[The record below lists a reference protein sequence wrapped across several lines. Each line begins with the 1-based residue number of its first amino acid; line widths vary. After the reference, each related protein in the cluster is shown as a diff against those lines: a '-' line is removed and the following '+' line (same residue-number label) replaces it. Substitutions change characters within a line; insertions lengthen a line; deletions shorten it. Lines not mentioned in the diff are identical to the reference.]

1 MKWWTYWA
9 LRKVSR
15 APLPR
20 WVSWV
25 LEHLVLTLLVLLAL
39 AVAVAVAL
47 ALAVAVPWV
56 LERLGSGYVEAA
68 GLAAIATAFA
78 MLLVV
83 LCEQGRNLLIAWA
96 VLLLLLLLAAIL

>member
-1 MKWWTYWA
+1 MKWWAYWA
-9 LRKVSR
+9 LREVSR

-25 LEHLVLTLLVLLAL
+25 LEHLVLALLAL
-39 AVAVAVAL
+39 LALTLAL
-47 ALAVAVPWV
+47 ALALALTVPWV

-96 VLLLLLLLAAIL
+96 VLLLLLLLAAIP

>member
-1 MKWWTYWA
+1 M
-9 LRKVSR
+9 
-15 APLPR
+15 
-20 WVSWV
+20 
-25 LEHLVLTLLVLLAL
+25 LEHLVLALLAL
-39 AVAVAVAL
+39 LALTLAL
-47 ALAVAVPWV
+47 ALALALTVPWV

-96 VLLLLLLLAAIL
+96 VLLLLLLLAAIP